1 MEYRPLGKTGLEISA
16 LTLGGGYVGGL
27 FVHQPLELQRRA
39 LHRALG
45 AGINWID
52 TAPLYG
58 NGASEE
64 NIGKL
69 LAEVAKP
76 PYVSTKVTID
86 TRKGDI
92 AGQVARCIE
101 ESLTRLRRDSVDLL
115 QLHNQIERETNGR
128 SIGIGEVLKSGGVA
142 DALDAVREAGLT
154 RYIGVTALGDTQA
167 CHQAVSSGRFDTA
180 QIYYNM
186 LNSSAGHGSGRTM
199 PAGWLDNWGGQ
210 DFGGLIGVAREN
222 GVGVLLIRVLASG
235 VLATTERT
243 GREIPITKEASL
255 EDEERKA
262 EAIFAALGGVYGSRA
277 QTAMRFALSHDDATT
292 AIFGLAEIEHLE
304 EALAAEAAGPL
315 PPAAVE
321 QLDKLYR
328 SGFA

>member
-1 MEYRPLGKTGLEISA
+1 MQYRPLGKTGLEVSA
-16 LTLGGGYVGGL
+16 LTLGGGFVGGL
-27 FVHQPLELQRRA
+27 FVHQREDLQRA
-39 LHRALG
+39 VLHRALE

-64 NIGKL
+64 NLGKL
-69 LAEVAKP
+69 LAELKDTP
-76 PYVSTKVTID
+76 HISTKVTID
-86 TRKGDI
+86 TRKGDL
-92 AGQVARCIE
+92 AGQVARSIE

-115 QLHNQIERETNGR
+115 QLHNQIEPETAGR
-128 SIGIGEVLKSGGVA
+128 SIGLSEVLKTGGVA

-154 RYIGVTALGDTQA
+154 KHIGFTALGDAGA
-167 CHQAVSSGRFDTA
+167 CAQVIESGRFDTA

-186 LNSSAGHGSGRTM
+186 LNSSAAQAM
-199 PAGWLDNWGGQ
+199 PDGWQGQ
-210 DFGGLIGVAREN
+210 DFGGLIDLAREN
-222 GVGVLLIRVLASG
+222 DVAVLLIRVFASG

-262 EAIFAALGGVYGSRA
+262 EAVFAALGDAHGGRA
-277 QTAMRFALSHDDATT
+277 QTAVRFALSNADAAT
-292 AIFGLAEIEHLE
+292 AIFGLADMEHLE
-304 EALAAEAAGPL
+304 EALTAEALGPL

-321 QLDKLYR
+321 QIDKLYER
-328 SGFA
+328 GFT